1 MVNQNGIR
9 VTNDMATT
17 MFEKI
22 DICESIDVQ
31 QEQKTLNE
39 KGSNC
44 SLRPKKRYE
53 DNEEWF

>member
-39 KGSNC
+39 KESNC
-44 SLRPKKRYE
+44 SLKPKKRYE
-53 DNEEWF
+53 DDEE